1 MVTPEPCAGCGDA
14 TAPACPHAS
23 TPTPRDLGCHAAC
36 VHSASTTPEVSAML
50 LTSPP
55 QPPTPAHTQSHAR
68 HRLVGGLGLLDQAK
82 LLCDARPAQTRRQG
96 LGVGGGVRGWG
107 GGRLAGSVWGLG
119 DGVGT
124 SVSAVACWRAPAP
137 PVAIL
142 RLQDQLRQVLVQEE
156 EADRSDGDAPA
167 RGLHEV
173 GSGEADG

>member
-1 MVTPEPCAGCGDA
+1 MQERLPNRATHHAMVTPEPCAGCGDA

-107 GGRLAGSVWGLG
+107 GGEPNCCLRCRSLHPSSELADILYFGRIERRIPRE
-119 DGVGT
+119 T
-124 SVSAVACWRAPAP
+124 ACSIAPGGNH
-137 PVAIL
+137 
-142 RLQDQLRQVLVQEE
+142 
-156 EADRSDGDAPA
+156 RSDACT
-167 RGLHEV
+167 RC
-173 GSGEADG
+173 